1 MDNTLG
7 NNKTLYKLFLIFAKY
22 SSYIY
27 ALVQIIGLFCY
38 KFNKYTIVSSHL
50 GGCSLITL
58 CLLFLISFVFKFCLT
73 HRLPLYYTLFV
84 YFIGMLD
91 KIFLFGSILRI
102 YFIILGIFILLYIAI
117 WFKNKDN
124 PKVDHIKQLCESY
137 AECNCK

>member
-1 MDNTLG
+1 MNNTLG

-22 SSYIY
+22 SSYVY
-27 ALVQIIGLFCY
+27 AIIQLLGLICF
-38 KFNKYTIVSSHL
+38 KFNIIINL
-50 GGCSLITL
+50 FAFIGGCSVITL

-73 HRLPLYYTLFV
+73 HRLPLYYTLCV
-84 YFIGMLD
+84 FIITILD

>member
-1 MDNTLG
+1 MNNILG
-7 NNKTLYKLFLIFAKY
+7 NKTLYKVFLICAKFGPY
-22 SSYIY
+22 LY
-27 ALVQIIGLFCY
+27 AIIQIVGLICNIIGF
-38 KFNKYTIVSSHL
+38 YTIIPSFI
-50 GGCSLITL
+50 GGCSIITL

-73 HRLPLYYTLFV
+73 HRLPLYYTLCV
-84 YFIGMLD
+84 FIITILD

>member
-1 MDNTLG
+1 MNNTLG
-7 NNKTLYKLFLIFAKY
+7 NNKILYKLFLIFAKY
-22 SSYIY
+22 SSYVY
-27 ALVQIIGLFCY
+27 AIIQLLGLICF
-38 KFNKYTIVSSHL
+38 KFNIIINL
-50 GGCSLITL
+50 FAFIGGCSIITL

-73 HRLPLYYTLFV
+73 HRLPLYYTLCI
-84 YFIGMLD
+84 FIITILD